1 MKRHTLIRAAT
12 VFALVWA
19 SSGVAESG
27 LDPAEFAQPPPEARP
42 LTWMHAMNGNISA
55 EGLARD
61 LQALADA
68 GVGGALL
75 FSISRG
81 IPRGEVDFNSDAF
94 RAAVVHG
101 AQEARRLGLEFGLHN
116 CDGWSS
122 SGGPW
127 VKVEDSM
134 KRVVWSETAIAGGR
148 VDLPLAMPPHAHG
161 FYRDIGVFA
170 VPASAVEG
178 RLASLRPQVTLSSP
192 DGDGG
197 ALVDPDITQSV
208 RVRAAPGEGQ
218 QPWIRLD
225 YSEPFTLRSV
235 YLEHDSRAARA
246 RLEVSDDGDTFRAV
260 GPLRGDRTG
269 KSRWVVEQTLD
280 PVTARSFRIVFD
292 KVPAGLG
299 VEWVELL
306 PWERIDGWPALTG
319 MANSAQ
325 RARDGLREPADFV
338 PLAAVRA
345 LTSRFSIATGRLRT
359 DLPPGSWR
367 VLRMGYTTTGAYNHP
382 ATEVGR
388 GWENDKFD
396 AASLDRHFAAYVGR
410 LVAESDAAGP
420 HALRF
425 AEIDSF
431 EMGGQTWTESLPA
444 EFAARAGYPLESF
457 LPLLAGVPL
466 EDAATTRALL
476 ADFTS
481 VCTDLMEENYFRR
494 FTELCHEHG
503 LRSYIEPY
511 GTGSFD
517 ELAAGGAAD
526 IPMGEFWM
534 ADQPGTTYAPAVSAA
549 HVYGKRVISAE
560 SFTSWA
566 DLNWKVHPWLLKS
579 SGDRAW
585 SQGINEFMFHRYA
598 HQPNTHTL
606 PGMTMDNIGSHLDG
620 TQTWWR
626 NAGRAWMEYLARG
639 SHLLREGVPHAD
651 VLMFVG
657 ERSPVKVPRR
667 SPLPSGYNLDHA
679 DLAVLRDRVT
689 VQHGELVLPEG
700 TRYRLLALHDCELLS
715 VAALR
720 RLVELVEAGATL
732 VGPPPA
738 GPLGYLDLTRD
749 RATFDTL
756 VSQLWG
762 DGREGSR
769 EVGRGRVLNARDW
782 PQVLADLSLAPDLHL
797 GGPAD
802 WSYQHRRIGGDD
814 LYYFHNPA
822 KEPVTYDVTLRVGDR
837 TLERW
842 HADDGRV
849 ETLASADSDAA
860 FTRVRLQ
867 LEPWDSV
874 FLVAKPRIAD
884 ASRAERPAGH
894 EPAPAATM
902 TLNGPWR
909 VRFTDPFG
917 ETFTR
922 ELSALLDWAQS
933 PDPALHHFS
942 GTATYVTT
950 LDLPA
955 GAPAEGHRAWLD
967 LGEVCIA
974 AEVFVNG
981 QPVRT
986 LWKPPFRVDV
996 TDALR
1001 VGANTLELRVTNLWT
1016 NRLIGDAA
1024 LPDESGYTF
1033 GPQETMPSWFSRNEP
1048 PPGPRRTFTTY
1059 DFHRTARE
1067 LQPSG
1072 LIGPV
1077 RLFFA
1082 TSN

>member
-1 MKRHTLIRAAT
+1 MAFRRFLPFPLLLI
-12 VFALVWA
+12 L
-19 SSGVAESG
+19 SSGAGAGQAVASETG
-27 LDPAEFAQPPPEARP
+27 LDPAAFAAVPAEARP
-42 LTWMHAMNGNISA
+42 LTWMHAMNGNLSA

-81 IPRGEVDFNSDAF
+81 IPRGEADFNSAAF

-170 VPASAVEG
+170 VPASAAVG

-197 ALVDPDITQSV
+197 ALVDPDTTQSV
-208 RVRAAPGEGQ
+208 RVRAAPGTGQ

-225 YSEPFTLRSV
+225 YAEPFTLRSV
-235 YLEHDSRAARA
+235 YIEHDSRAARA
-246 RLEVSDDGDTFRAV
+246 RLEVSDDGEIFHPV

-292 KVPAGLG
+292 NVPAGLG

-325 RARDGLREPADFV
+325 RARDGLRESTDFV
-338 PLAAVRA
+338 PLADVRA
-345 LTSRFSIATGRLRT
+345 LTSHFSIAAGRLRT

-549 HVYGKRVISAE
+549 RCMFAVRCDSVKAGSSAIRG
-560 SFTSWA
+560 S
-566 DLNWKVHPWLLKS
+566 WKVVPLPWRALPGCISTAALSSITRPFPAYWRQVVAAPSMWRTRRRRSTSTIPPLPTTARRPAAAPFEVRAAKS
-579 SGDRAW
+579 MCSTAPLPAMLVDGLASKVTPR
-585 SQGINEFMFHRYA
+585 SLPVRSLTKTGRYFCTTA
-598 HQPNTHTL
+598 FSPTTTTL
-606 PGMTMDNIGSHLDG
+606 P
-620 TQTWWR
+620 
-626 NAGRAWMEYLARG
+626 
-639 SHLLREGVPHAD
+639 
-651 VLMFVG
+651 
-657 ERSPVKVPRR
+657 
-667 SPLPSGYNLDHA
+667 
-679 DLAVLRDRVT
+679 
-689 VQHGELVLPEG
+689 
-700 TRYRLLALHDCELLS
+700 
-715 VAALR
+715 
-720 RLVELVEAGATL
+720 
-732 VGPPPA
+732 
-738 GPLGYLDLTRD
+738 
-749 RATFDTL
+749 
-756 VSQLWG
+756 
-762 DGREGSR
+762 
-769 EVGRGRVLNARDW
+769 
-782 PQVLADLSLAPDLHL
+782 
-797 GGPAD
+797 
-802 WSYQHRRIGGDD
+802 
-814 LYYFHNPA
+814 
-822 KEPVTYDVTLRVGDR
+822 
-837 TLERW
+837 
-842 HADDGRV
+842 
-849 ETLASADSDAA
+849 
-860 FTRVRLQ
+860 
-867 LEPWDSV
+867 
-874 FLVAKPRIAD
+874 
-884 ASRAERPAGH
+884 
-894 EPAPAATM
+894 PAAT
-902 TLNGPWR
+902 NSP
-909 VRFTDPFG
+909 
-917 ETFTR
+917 TFPAPPSTTTR
-922 ELSALLDWAQS
+922 
-933 PDPALHHFS
+933 
-942 GTATYVTT
+942 
-950 LDLPA
+950 
-955 GAPAEGHRAWLD
+955 
-967 LGEVCIA
+967 
-974 AEVFVNG
+974 
-981 QPVRT
+981 
-986 LWKPPFRVDV
+986 
-996 TDALR
+996 
-1001 VGANTLELRVTNLWT
+1001 
-1016 NRLIGDAA
+1016 
-1024 LPDESGYTF
+1024 
-1033 GPQETMPSWFSRNEP
+1033 
-1048 PPGPRRTFTTY
+1048 
-1059 DFHRTARE
+1059 
-1067 LQPSG
+1067 
-1072 LIGPV
+1072 
-1077 RLFFA
+1077 
-1082 TSN
+1082 